1 MSTETRKDQIVAT
14 ASELFRL
21 RGYRSTS
28 VRDIARELDLQGG
41 SLYAHIAS
49 KDAVLL
55 EIVRRAAAAF
65 SAAIAPL
72 AGEDGPVAER
82 LRGMIHAHVDV
93 VVTRL
98 NDATVFFQDWQH
110 LNEPGRAEVLAL
122 RDAYE
127 ALFRAVLAEGV
138 ARGEFAGRD
147 PRLMSI
153 LLLSALNALPGW
165 YRPDGPLT
173 PGQIADEFADVFL
186 RGLAA

>member
-1 MSTETRKDQIVAT
+1 MSAETRKDQIVAT

-21 RGYRSTS
+21 RGYQSTS

-49 KDAVLL
+49 KDAVLR

-65 SAAIAPL
+65 SEAVAPIAAEP
-72 AGEDGPVAER
+72 GPAAER
-82 LRGMIHAHVDV
+82 LRRMVHAHIDV

-98 NDATVFFQDWQH
+98 NDATVFFQDWRH
-110 LNEPGRAEVLAL
+110 LNEPGRAEVLTL
-122 RDAYE
+122 RDNYE
-127 ALFRAVLAEGV
+127 ALFRQVLAEGV
-138 ARGEFAGRD
+138 ARGEFSERD

-165 YRPDGPLT
+165 YQPNGPLSS
-173 PGQIADEFADVFL
+173 GEIAEEFADIFL